1 MERRLGLKR
10 KTPSFFVPESGS
22 GLALKKAAGL
32 NELDELLPLLLLLM
46 MMLPPMDALSR
57 GWQSSVKKGI
67 AG

>member
-32 NELDELLPLLLLLM
+32 NKLDGLLL
-46 MMLPPMDALSR
+46 LPPMDVLSR